1 MEIGLREFG
10 AARCVVGANRSL
22 PPKIRARVYEVSRL
36 ECDEAMRGNGY
47 ATALL
52 TRICAEADAENKVLL
67 LQPGAYGEAPPVDDE
82 ALCKWYARRFGF
94 KVIQTAPVV
103 LMAREP
109 GAEPAA
115 PELSPIAAALLQVH

>member
-22 PPKIRARVYEVSRL
+22 PPKIRARVYEISRL
-36 ECDEAMRGNGY
+36 ECDDYARGQGY
-47 ATALL
+47 ATALV
-52 TRICAEADAENKVLL
+52 TRICAEADAEDKVLL
-67 LQPGAYGEAPPVDDE
+67 LQPGAYGDEPPVDDD

-94 KVIQTAPVV
+94 KVIQTTPVV

-109 GAEPAA
+109 GAKPAV